1 MNGNIIK
8 TPDVWK
14 VTKNYVDKWVVL
26 SADYKKVIASGDT
39 LDEVLKKTSSEKR
52 KMVFRV
58 LPNLSY
64 SPSQF

>member
-1 MNGNIIK
+1 MAENVIK
-8 TPDVWK
+8 TPDIWK
-14 VTKNYVDKWVVL
+14 VTKNYVNKWVVL
-26 SADYKKVIASGDT
+26 SADYKKVIASGDS
-39 LDEVLKKTSSEKR
+39 LSEVLKKTSSEKR

>member
-1 MNGNIIK
+1 MSENIIK
-8 TPDVWK
+8 TPDIWK

-26 SADYKKVIASGDT
+26 SADYKKVIASGET
-39 LDEVLKKTSSEKR
+39 LAEVLKKTSSEKR

-58 LPNLSY
+58 LPKRSY